1 MKNLITIVLG
11 AVLLLSLRYDFTHN
25 LFPYKV
31 QSSDTLWSI
40 LDSKVFHN
48 SAITGLSI
56 EYLKNTKPKVKWDY
70 LQANKSVDSGYT
82 LSIFMGKMSILAPN
96 KQYIVEKVALLPDR
110 ALWNHAVQVFAHNI
124 VIIALVLF
132 VYVAFRENKFRI
144 SLDLI
149 STLIIVPFFLAIT
162 IPICILLCVWLIRI
176 AMILIFPNPKFIF
189 YR

>member
-56 EYLKNTKPKVKWDY
+56 EYLKNTKPKAKWDY
-70 LQANKSVDSGYT
+70 IQANKSADNGYT

-96 KQYIVEKVALLPDR
+96 KQYIVEKVALLPDS
-110 ALWNHAVQVFAHNI
+110 ALWNHAVQVLIHDI
-124 VIIALVLF
+124 VIISLALF
-132 VYVAFRENKFRI
+132 IYVAFHENGFRI
-144 SLDLI
+144 SPDLVA
-149 STLIIVPFFLAIT
+149 TLFIIPLLIAVM
-162 IPICILLCVWLIRI
+162 IPVCLLLLVWIIRI
-176 AMILIFPNPKFIF
+176 VDMIVSPQNLMIIN
-189 YR
+189 R